1 MKMLTISLIIISV
14 NTLITTLI
22 FKYFTEQIL
31 ELFKDE
37 NEFDKSVIKAFR
49 SLTNLLN
56 ITFKVSKNNNTNK
69 KEMNKNGNK
78 KM

>member
-22 FKYFTEQIL
+22 FKYFTGQIL

-37 NEFDKSVIKAFR
+37 DEFDKSVIRTFR
-49 SLTNLLN
+49 SLTDLLN
-56 ITFKVSKNNNTNK
+56 ITLKVSKNNNTNK